1 MENQGKTQKIVPKNQ
16 VVLPKLEGD
25 LSMKQMKDIERE
37 MDLEMSKMFDK
48 EMNEDMWIFIFDTP
62 SFRSPNTST
71 IVQITGSINTYTSI
85 VNHEKRY

>member
-62 SFRSPNTST
+62 SFRSPNTCT
-71 IVQITGSINTYTSI
+71 
-85 VNHEKRY
+85 NHWKY

>member
-1 MENQGKTQKIVPKNQ
+1 MENQSKTQKIVPKNQ

-48 EMNEDMWIFIFDTP
+48 
-62 SFRSPNTST
+62 
-71 IVQITGSINTYTSI
+71 
-85 VNHEKRY
+85 

>member
-1 MENQGKTQKIVPKNQ
+1 VENQSKTQKIVPKNQ

-48 EMNEDMWIFIFDTP
+48 
-62 SFRSPNTST
+62 
-71 IVQITGSINTYTSI
+71 
-85 VNHEKRY
+85 

>member
-48 EMNEDMWIFIFDTP
+48 
-62 SFRSPNTST
+62 
-71 IVQITGSINTYTSI
+71 
-85 VNHEKRY
+85 